1 MRRDRF
7 KAELGTTRAGRE
19 RAFGDLL
26 VRFLVD
32 EPRRRRFS
40 VLHIRIPPAGR
51 HAKILHR
58 STEEFFLVLE
68 GEVRA
73 VIGLRR
79 HVLREGRWGYLPPGT
94 PHEFRAGPRGA
105 RVLSVFAPAMDF
117 EAPDIRPAT

>member
-1 MRRDRF
+1 MSR
-7 KAELGTTRAGRE
+7 AELGSTRSGRE

-40 VLHIRIPPAGR
+40 VLHIRIPPRGR
-51 HAKILHR
+51 HAKILHGK
-58 STEEFFLVLE
+58 TEEFFLVLQ

-73 VIGLRR
+73 VIGKKRR
-79 HVLREGRWGYLPPGT
+79 VLREGRWGYLPPGT

-117 EAPDIRPAT
+117 AEPDIRPAER